1 MPFFTRYPTTISRE
15 VAEEREY
22 RNFVENTLGYTM
34 ESAELAASTDP
45 VLKELLETARE
56 VCKRSSIPYGGAL

>member
-1 MPFFTRYPTTISRE
+1 